1 MLQLA
6 AAEAQINGAAPANT
20 KLKMGLRGLHDYYF

>member
-6 AAEAQINGAAPANT
+6 ATEAQINGAAQANT
-20 KLKMGLRGLHDYYF
+20 NLKIGLRGLHNYYF